1 VLTRLEAKV
10 EIVEV
15 LVDFFLYF
23 VGPKKHAIPVLV
35 DDEVEII

>member
-15 LVDFFLYF
+15 FVDFGLDF
-23 VGPKKHAIPVLV
+23 VGPKKQAIPALV
-35 DDEVEII
+35 YDEVEII